1 MSRKKAL
8 LTRFKED
15 PNDTLET
22 DPTLAKVSEMTKS
35 VSIPNIQFLNEP
47 TMNLTDESQ
56 LLQEQP
62 FISSIRA
69 KIGTV
74 EIEGFQ
80 GSRSRSTLDF
90 TLKTDQDGFEKRTL
104 PPNKISSKSANPS
117 YYNDTTTCRLNQTND
132 QGSQLLLQ
140 FQKVRKRKK
149 RHDVLNVQN
158 QVSVTPSQKP
168 IHDSKENVIPKRPLH
183 SPHLRNDLKGDFKEE
198 QRKLSVIVAMTPAQ
212 RIEKHP
218 GMGSGNALASL
229 QLCEQIGR
237 GAHGVVF
244 KALNKETNQY
254 LAVKVMKCDKDEL
267 AGLMGEIDLLKILKH
282 KNIVKYHGFVKTSD
296 SLNVILE
303 FCSGGSLRQLYK
315 RLGHGI
321 PEPQV
326 ISYVKQILEGLH
338 YLHDQGVV
346 HRDVKAANM
355 LLSESGEVKLADF
368 GVATTV
374 ATLHN
379 TVVGTPHWMAPE
391 TVLGGDG
398 SCTASDIWSL
408 GATIIELLTMNP
420 PYHDLVP
427 MAAIHAIVNNEHPSL
442 PHALSPTGQNFLL
455 ECFQKTPAIRKSAA
469 LLLQHWW
476 LNDNRQTNGEDP
488 HTPVN
493 FNKQRIGA
501 CLIESNVS
509 NSERD
514 HDSRDK
520 SVPLAKNHNET
531 KYSRAELLVKFQEA
545 SDDEIISLDS
555 FDSRVIKEKLLHQ
568 QASQLKQNNEIGDV
582 EEEHDRFSKLE
593 ICEFHTKENDKESE
607 MAHLLAKLSSRIA
620 LYSLSGEEIVI
631 SLSKITLRIYALLRD
646 YPNCV
651 HVLQKDHGV
660 ILFMDLLDYGSELP
674 REERLWYLTLGSLNC
689 LFAKDISQIESFS
702 TLGGIPKI
710 IQFSKPSYGSKV
722 KAQLAKFLRIVEK
735 SEVALRMLV
744 ASGGLLMLSRFLQED
759 IVMTPEFPLV
769 SVSCVHEILSKDLS
783 CSRSDLCRTLSK
795 YGIMFWFVK
804 LLTELTKSP
813 ETPLLLA
820 HTTGSAIEKIL
831 VVINCF
837 GLAGAK
843 VQALISNPDIFKILI
858 KVYTSLPFSQQLI
871 ILKFFKAISSVTE
884 VGRHLV
890 AADILEF
897 YVTLLSIYSVGA
909 PNYKE
914 VLNLIC
920 PSIFQCCLLNYER
933 QTEFVKL
940 GAVPHLQALCAVDLQ
955 IRQFIL
961 PIFFELVH
969 CDSSVRQILL
979 KYNAEATYFAL
990 VKDPYW
996 SYNAIDSLLHWG
1008 IQDKSFQW
1016 LQSQEE
1022 LACIVKVFLLNQILN
1037 LEAFLDIY
1045 YQVMVHHRN
1054 LTKFMTRGNVIKD
1067 ILAKLTIL
1075 GKSAAVKVTLLKIL
1089 LKVVKYNAEHKHLKP
1104 EILSETYAAMK
1115 PLASSSDPNVLA
1127 SSLASRIMVVA
1138 KSCR

>member
-1 MSRKKAL
+1 MSRKIAL
-8 LTRFKED
+8 LNRFKDD
-15 PNDTLET
+15 PDDTLET
-22 DPTLAKVSEMTKS
+22 DPTLARVSEMTKS
-35 VSIPNIQFLNEP
+35 GSIPNVQILNDVS
-47 TMNLTDESQ
+47 MNLTDESH
-56 LLQEQP
+56 LFHDQP
-62 FISSIRA
+62 FISSLRA
-69 KIGTV
+69 KIGPV

-80 GSRSRSTLDF
+80 GSKTRSALELSQNSKDQEHGNRSSVSKKESL
-90 TLKTDQDGFEKRTL
+90 
-104 PPNKISSKSANPS
+104 ISSSDSPARRHKHSSPNI
-117 YYNDTTTCRLNQTND
+117 QK
-132 QGSQLLLQ
+132 QVLLRP
-140 FQKVRKRKK
+140 QKVRQNKK
-149 RHDVLNVQN
+149 TRDILNEQN
-158 QVSVTPSQKP
+158 GESNAPSQNP
-168 IHDSKENVIPKRPLH
+168 THGSKESTNPKRLGRNHH
-183 SPHLRNDLKGDFKEE
+183 SPTDAKGEE

-212 RIEKHP
+212 RIEKYP
-218 GMGSGNALASL
+218 GMGSGNALDSL

-244 KALNKETNQY
+244 KALNKETNQF

-303 FCSGGSLRQLYK
+303 YCSGGSLRQLYK

-321 PEPQV
+321 PELQV
-326 ISYVKQILEGLH
+326 IPYVKQILEGLH
-338 YLHDQGVV
+338 YLHAQGVV
-346 HRDVKAANM
+346 HRDVKAANV

-398 SCTASDIWSL
+398 SCTASDVWSL

-427 MAAIHAIVNNEHPSL
+427 MAAIHAIVNNEHPPL
-442 PHALSPTGQNFLL
+442 PHVLSPSGQNFLL
-455 ECFQKTPAIRKSAA
+455 ECFQKTPAIRKSAS
-469 LLLQHWW
+469 LLLQHRW
-476 LNDNRQTNGEDP
+476 LNSNRTATGDEP
-488 HTPVN
+488 HTPIHS
-493 FNKQRIGA
+493 KQK
-501 CLIESNVS
+501 ESLPKKESDYLKAEGVHESKDRTTSKAN
-509 NSERD
+509 
-514 HDSRDK
+514 
-520 SVPLAKNHNET
+520 NHNET
-531 KYSRAELLVKFQEA
+531 KFSRAELLCKFQEI
-545 SDDEIISLDS
+545 SDDEILSLDS
-555 FDSRVIKEKLLHQ
+555 LDSRIINEKLLLQ
-568 QASQLKQNNEIGDV
+568 QTSQLKQSNDIEDDD
-582 EEEHDRFSKLE
+582 EEHDRFSKLE
-593 ICEFHTKENDKESE
+593 ICEFHTKENKKESE
-607 MAHLLAKLSSRIA
+607 MVHLLAKLSARIA
-620 LYSLSGEEIVI
+620 LYSLSGEEILV
-631 SLSKITLRIYALLRD
+631 SLTRITLRIHTLLKE
-646 YPNCV
+646 YPGCV

-660 ILFMDLLDYGSELP
+660 ILFMELLDYASELP

-744 ASGGLLMLSRFLQED
+744 ASGGLQILSRFLQEN
-759 IVMTPEFPLV
+759 IVTTPEFPLV

-795 YGIMFWFVK
+795 FGIMFWFVT
-804 LLTELTKSP
+804 LLTELTKSS
-813 ETPLLLA
+813 ETALLLA
-820 HTTGSAIEKIL
+820 HTVRSAIDKIL
-831 VVINCF
+831 DVINCF

-858 KVYTSLPFSQQLI
+858 KVYTSLPFSLQLI

-884 VGRHLV
+884 IGRHLV

-897 YVTLLSIYSVGA
+897 YVTLLGKYQVGA

-933 QTEFVKL
+933 QTELVKL
-940 GAVPHLQALCAVDLQ
+940 GAVPYLRDLCAVDLQ

-969 CDSSVRQILL
+969 CDTSVRQTLL

-990 VKDPYW
+990 LQDPYW
-996 SYNAIDSLLHWG
+996 TYNAIDSLLHWG
-1008 IQDKSFQW
+1008 IQDKSFRW
-1016 LQSQEE
+1016 LESEEE
-1022 LACIVKVFLLNQILN
+1022 LTCIVKVFLLNQILN
-1037 LEAFLDIY
+1037 VEAFLDIY
-1045 YQVMVHHRN
+1045 YQVMVHHRK
-1054 LTKFMTRGNVIKD
+1054 LTKFMTRSSVIMD
-1067 ILAKLTIL
+1067 ILAKLGTFS
-1075 GKSAAVKVTLLKIL
+1075 KSAAVKVTLLKIL
-1089 LKVVKYNAEHKHLKP
+1089 LKLVKYNADHRLLKL
-1104 EILSETYAAMK
+1104 EILSEIYSTMK
-1115 PLASSSDPNVLA
+1115 PLATSNDSIVLA
-1127 SSLASRIMVVA
+1127 SSLASRIMAVA